1 MLNSVNCSTVICSS
15 TVEYLCSWEKPLVK
29 PMPPGSIFHHI
40 NLPTT
45 SYFWRRFY
53 FTFFTL
59 HLYHKNTKNIIL
71 SYLSDLTLVS
81 DRVGID
87 NPLSRWLRGFICLCR
102 CEGLVRGL
110 LLDWYLG
117 SQKLRAIL
125 TLLCC
130 ITLSSSRENQ
140 RSAQE
145 VARRISGAIAGEVYA
160 KVNIPS
166 THHNP
171 LSPALHYLPFA
182 SRFPLP
188 HLTLAV
194 LFALSFPFASFSL
207 AFCLLVCWIACLSR
221 WLKIVPN
228 YVTLPIPTIMISLA
242 PQLLLLP
249 ILNLVQL
256 MLLCWI
262 LSWKI
267 NSPAFLVKM
276 PPPI

>member
-1 MLNSVNCSTVICSS
+1 MLDGNLFTTVI
-15 TVEYLCSWEKPLVK
+15 LCSREKPLVK
-29 PMPPGSIFHHI
+29 PMAPGSIFHHI
-40 NLPTT
+40 NLPKT
-45 SYFWRRFY
+45 SYFLCLLFCFY
-53 FTFFTL
+53 FTL

-117 SQKLRAIL
+117 SQKLREIL

-145 VARRISGAIAGEVYA
+145 VARRISGAVAGEVYA

-166 THHNP
+166 THHKP
-171 LSPALHYLPFA
+171 LSPTLHYLPFA
-182 SRFPLP
+182 SHFPLP
-188 HLTLAV
+188 HFTLAV
-194 LFALSFPFASFSL
+194 FFTLFFCPPSL
-207 AFCLLVCWIACLSR
+207 F
-221 WLKIVPN
+221 
-228 YVTLPIPTIMISLA
+228 
-242 PQLLLLP
+242 
-249 ILNLVQL
+249 
-256 MLLCWI
+256 
-262 LSWKI
+262 
-267 NSPAFLVKM
+267 
-276 PPPI
+276 